1 MLFVTNRF
9 PNQSIRT
16 RRGRRFT
23 FDLRNN
29 APSNSVFSAKRGTA
43 RTIKKSAVRISW
55 LV

>member
-29 APSNSVFSAKRGTA
+29 APSNSVFFCEAGNA
-43 RTIKKSAVRISW
+43 RTIKKSVARISW